1 MSAKASRP
9 FLFDTDFGRPRGP
22 SPVDAEAARAE
33 VARIEAEKAA
43 LQAEAYARGL
53 QAGRSEAAA
62 QGQARLAD
70 ALTRVGLAA
79 AGLLSQSDAQAAEQ
93 EAQALAFAQA
103 LARRIAGEALDAR
116 PLAAVEETARSA
128 LRHLRGVPHL
138 VLRVSQD
145 LVDEAEALMQRL
157 SREHGFEGRLVVL
170 GEPDM
175 ALGDARLEWADGG
188 VVRDRARIEAAVESA
203 LMPCT
208 LPFTGT
214 AEA

>member
-1 MSAKASRP
+1 MSARASRP

-22 SPVDAEAARAE
+22 SAADAEAA
-33 VARIEAEKAA
+33 ARTEAERAA
-43 LQAEAYARGL
+43 LEAAAYARGL
-53 QAGRSEAAA
+53 QDGRAEAAL
-62 QGQARLAD
+62 QEQARLAD

-79 AGLLSQSDAQAAEQ
+79 AGLLNQSDARDGER
-93 EAQALAFAQA
+93 EAQALAFANA

-116 PLAAVEETARSA
+116 PLAAVEEAARSA

-138 VLRVSQD
+138 VLRVNEA
-145 LVDEAEALMQRL
+145 LVDDAETLMKRL

-175 ALGDARLEWADGG
+175 APGDARLEWADGG
-188 VVRDRARIEAAVESA
+188 VVRERARIEAAVESA
-203 LMPCT
+203 LSPN
-208 LPFTGT
+208 FAS

>member
-1 MSAKASRP
+1 MSARGSRP

-22 SPVDAEAARAE
+22 SPADAEAA
-33 VARIEAEKAA
+33 ARTEAERAA
-43 LQAEAYARGL
+43 LEAAAHARGL
-53 QAGRSEAAA
+53 QAGRAEAAA

-79 AGLLSQSDAQAAEQ
+79 AALLNQSDARDAER
-93 EAQALAFAQA
+93 EAQALDFAGA
-103 LARRIAGEALDAR
+103 LAQRLAGEALAAR
-116 PLAAVEETARSA
+116 PLAGVEEAARAA

-138 VLRVSQD
+138 VLRVSETI
-145 LVDEAEALMQRL
+145 VDEAETLMRRL

-175 ALGDARLEWADGG
+175 APGDARLEWADGG
-188 VVRDRARIEAAVESA
+188 IVRERARIAAAVEAA
-203 LMPCT
+203 LSPGSD
-208 LPFTGT
+208 P

>member
-1 MSAKASRP
+1 MSARASRP

-22 SPVDAEAARAE
+22 SPADAEASARAE
-33 VARIEAEKAA
+33 AERAA
-43 LQAEAYARGL
+43 GGAAAYARGL
-53 QAGRSEAAA
+53 QDGRSEAAL
-62 QGQARLAD
+62 QEQARLAD

-79 AGLLSQSDAQAAEQ
+79 AGLLNQSDLRDGER

-116 PLAAVEETARSA
+116 PLAAVEEAARSA

-138 VLRVSQD
+138 VLRVNET
-145 LVDEAEALMQRL
+145 LVDEAETLMRRL

-175 ALGDARLEWADGG
+175 APGDARLEWADGG
-188 VVRDRARIEAAVESA
+188 VVRERARIEAAVESA
-203 LMPCT
+203 LSPNFAS
-208 LPFTGT
+208 P
-214 AEA
+214 EA

>member
-1 MSAKASRP
+1 MSARASRP

-22 SPVDAEAARAE
+22 SPADAEASARAE
-33 VARIEAEKAA
+33 AERAAGEAA
-43 LQAEAYARGL
+43 AYARGL
-53 QAGRSEAAA
+53 QDGRSEAAL
-62 QGQARLAD
+62 QEQARLAD

-79 AGLLSQSDAQAAEQ
+79 AGLLNQSDLRDGER

-116 PLAAVEETARSA
+116 PLAAVEEAARSA

-138 VLRVSQD
+138 VLRVNET
-145 LVDEAEALMQRL
+145 LVDEAETLMRRL

-175 ALGDARLEWADGG
+175 APGDARLEWADGG
-188 VVRDRARIEAAVESA
+188 IVRERARIEAAVESA
-203 LMPCT
+203 LSPN
-208 LPFTGT
+208 FAS

>member
-1 MSAKASRP
+1 MSARASRP

-22 SPVDAEAARAE
+22 SAADAEAA
-33 VARIEAEKAA
+33 ARTEAERAA
-43 LQAEAYARGL
+43 LEAAAYARGL
-53 QAGRSEAAA
+53 QDGRAEAAL
-62 QGQARLAD
+62 QEQARLAD

-79 AGLLSQSDAQAAEQ
+79 AGLLNQSDARDGER
-93 EAQALAFAQA
+93 EAQALAFANA

-116 PLAAVEETARSA
+116 PLAAVEEAARSA

-138 VLRVSQD
+138 VLRVNEA
-145 LVDEAEALMQRL
+145 LVDDAETLMKRL

-175 ALGDARLEWADGG
+175 APGDARLEWADGG
-188 VVRDRARIEAAVESA
+188 VVRERARIEAALESA
-203 LMPCT
+203 LSPN
-208 LPFTGT
+208 FAS

>member
-1 MSAKASRP
+1 MSTKASRP
-9 FLFDTDFGRPRGP
+9 FLFDTDFRRPRGP
-22 SPVDAEAARAE
+22 SPADAEALARAE
-33 VARIEAEKAA
+33 AERAA
-43 LQAEAYARGL
+43 LEADAYARGL
-53 QAGRSEAAA
+53 QAGRAEAAA

-79 AGLLSQSDAQAAEQ
+79 AGLLSQSDAHAAEQ
-93 EAQALAFAQA
+93 EAEALAFAQA

-116 PLAAVEETARSA
+116 PLATVEEAARSA

-203 LMPCT
+203 LKPCT